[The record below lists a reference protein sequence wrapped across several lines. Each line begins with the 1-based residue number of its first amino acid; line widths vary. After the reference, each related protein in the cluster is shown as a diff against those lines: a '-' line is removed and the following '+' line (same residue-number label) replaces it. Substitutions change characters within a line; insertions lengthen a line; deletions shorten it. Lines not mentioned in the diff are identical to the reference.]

1 MGGKT
6 CTHKSCFVYV
16 LDECKCEDGGE
27 AEHLWCGAKKKW
39 LRLDQ

>member
-27 AEHLWCGAKKKW
+27 AEHLWCGAKKKMVTA
-39 LRLDQ
+39 